1 MIPNNSQKKEEFPLH
16 LQARLSWPCGRLM
29 MPKSGIAG
37 GKTVFLAGNLLWS
50 VGTSKNFKE
59 EQEDYN
65 SEDDFHFLDHADD
78 WWCLEGGV
86 GLITIT
92 FKLTTGHLQNG

>member
-1 MIPNNSQKKEEFPLH
+1 
-16 LQARLSWPCGRLM
+16 M

-78 WWCLEGGV
+78 
-86 GLITIT
+86 
-92 FKLTTGHLQNG
+92 